1 MIPKFRAWD
10 KRKNVMRDVA
20 VLHFTKNGKTNSI
33 EYWINPTE
41 LKSYHVR
48 NIDLMQSTG
57 LKDKNGVEIFEGD
70 VVLVSVQ
77 NGFDYLDNKV
87 CIVKNS
93 IDYSGLVCA
102 TVDEDLEYR
111 IFNTELFEEYTYE
124 VIGNIYENSE
134 LLGTMPKI
142 FAIKADSDDQGWMDS
157 FNGWNDSNYSLNQK
171 IDEKEAEVL
180 ESKIDKFN
188 QEVACGPA
196 IRLEEQ

>member
-1 MIPKFRAWD
+1 KIRGGQRMIPKFRAWD

-20 VLHFTKNGKTNSI
+20 VLHFTKNGKTNFI

-57 LKDKNGVEIFEGD
+57 MKDKNGVDIFEGD
-70 VVLVSVQ
+70 IVLVSVR

-102 TVDEDLEYR
+102 TVDEDLEYQ

-124 VIGNIYENSE
+124 VTGNIYENSE
-134 LLGTMPKI
+134 LL
-142 FAIKADSDDQGWMDS
+142 
-157 FNGWNDSNYSLNQK
+157 
-171 IDEKEAEVL
+171 
-180 ESKIDKFN
+180 
-188 QEVACGPA
+188 
-196 IRLEEQ
+196 EEQR